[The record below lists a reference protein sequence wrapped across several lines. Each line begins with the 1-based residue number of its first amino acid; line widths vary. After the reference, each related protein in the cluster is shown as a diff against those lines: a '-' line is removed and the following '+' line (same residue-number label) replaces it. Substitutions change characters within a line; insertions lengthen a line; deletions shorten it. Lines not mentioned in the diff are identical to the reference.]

1 MNILGIFSFKKKLQE
16 IVTEE
21 NFNFVKETIKT
32 NIIEQIKR
40 KLEGSKK
47 MDNVVDKVVETL
59 QEKIKSDNK
68 LVQWIIDNILIKNVR
83 IIAQSIYDDLKE
95 IVEGL

>member
-1 MNILGIFSFKKKLQE
+1 MSILGIFSFKKKLQE

>member
-1 MNILGIFSFKKKLQE
+1 MSILDIFSFKKKLQE

-32 NIIEQIKR
+32 NIIKQIKR